1 MKQAIQQDYQT
12 NPWKADF
19 PALNK
24 PVNGKLPV
32 YLDTASSAQKPQVVI
47 DVMRAVYENGYANVH
62 RGVYSWSQ
70 ETTRAF
76 EDVRAKVANFI
87 HGEPDQIV
95 FTRNTTEAINL
106 VAHSWGMDNLKQG
119 DEILL
124 TEMEHHA
131 NIVPWQLLRD
141 KMGFKIKTIP
151 IREDGSLDINAYEG
165 LLSPR
170 VKLVGIVDISN
181 ALGLVNPTTQIIEIA
196 KKYNSDIKV
205 LVDGSQSVIHRI
217 IHIRALNC
225 DFFTF
230 TGHKL
235 YGPTGV
241 GVLWARKELLERMS
255 PYQGGGDMIESV
267 SFSGTTYKEAPAK
280 FEAGTPAIAEVIG
293 LGAAIDYIESI
304 GMENIITHEKSLT
317 DYCTQKLQ
325 NIEGLKLYGE
335 GERTGIFS
343 FKLDGCA
350 DNDVGMLLDQM
361 DVYVRTGHHCC
372 MPLMSKLGIDGTVRA
387 SFGLYTELQDI
398 DALCDALNK
407 CNKMLK

>member
-1 MKQAIQQDYQT
+1 MKQAIQHQQDS
-12 NPWKADF
+12 NPWKVDF

-24 PVNGKLPV
+24 TVNGKYPV
-32 YLDTASSAQKPQVVI
+32 YLDTASSAQKPQMVI
-47 DVMRAVYENGYANVH
+47 DAMRDVFENGYANVH

-87 HGEPDQIV
+87 QGNSDEIV

-106 VAHSWGMDNLKQG
+106 VAHSWGRDNLSEG
-119 DEILL
+119 DEVILS
-124 TEMEHHA
+124 EMEHHA

-141 KMGFKIKTIP
+141 KIGFEIKTIP
-151 IREDGSLDINAYEG
+151 IQADGTLDINAYKD

-170 VKLVGIVDISN
+170 VKLVGVVDISN
-181 ALGLVNPTTQIIEIA
+181 ALGIINPVGQIVEIA
-196 KKYNSDIKV
+196 KKYNKDIKV
-205 LVDGSQSVIHRI
+205 LVDGSQSVIHRLI
-217 IHIRALNC
+217 NIRALNC

-241 GVLWARKELLERMS
+241 GVLWGRKELLECMS
-255 PYQGGGDMIESV
+255 PYQGGGDMIETV
-267 SFSGTTYKEAPAK
+267 SFEHTTFKDSPAK
-280 FEAGTPAIAEVIG
+280 FEAGTPAIAEIIG

-304 GMENIITHEKSLT
+304 GMENIIVHENALT
-317 DYCTQKLQ
+317 EYCAQKLQ

-335 GERTGIFS
+335 GNRVGIFS
-343 FKLDGCA
+343 FKLEGCA
-350 DNDVGMLLDQM
+350 NNDVGMLLDQM
-361 DVYVRTGHHCC
+361 GVYVRTGHHCC
-372 MPLMSKLGIDGTVRA
+372 MPLMEKLGVDGTVRA
-387 SFGLYTELQDI
+387 SFGLYTDTQDI
-398 DALCDALNK
+398 DSLCNALEK